1 MKLSKTFEGTEL
13 PKEVNMSLR
22 PIYAGLVDE
31 LVEEYDARL
40 DANWK
45 HLSAEDKD
53 RLRKYLRYDIA
64 VRLSVSASITEKK
77 LEDWHINP
85 ISTYQQI
92 FAMSE
97 EVQV

>member
-1 MKLSKTFEGTEL
+1 MKLAKTFDGTEL
-13 PKEVNMSLR
+13 PKEVNLSLQ

-31 LVEEYDARL
+31 LVEEYDTRL
-40 DANWK
+40 VANGE

-53 RLRKYLRYDIA
+53 RLRKYLKHDLA
-64 VRLSVSASITEKK
+64 VKLSVSASITEKK
-77 LEDWHINP
+77 LHDWQIHP

-97 EVQV
+97 EDQT

>member
-1 MKLSKTFEGTEL
+1 MKLAKTFEGTEL
-13 PKEVNMSLR
+13 PKEVDLSLR
-22 PIYAGLVDE
+22 SIYAGLVDE

-40 DANWK
+40 NANEK

-53 RLRKYLRYDIA
+53 RLRKYLRYDIV

-77 LEDWHINP
+77 LEDWQINP

-97 EVQV
+97 EDQV